1 MQSFDGKNLTGPKKA
16 RSLVHP
22 LPLEDPKF
30 KWRVRV
36 DLRQAYN
43 LPHADPN
50 IPPSTYVELSWSQYA
65 ESQAEDFNKIL
76 SNLVER
82 NAYPDFN

>member
-1 MQSFDGKNLTGPKKA
+1 M
-16 RSLVHP
+16 HP

-30 KWRVRV
+30 KWRVRC

-43 LPHADPN
+43 LNSVDPN
-50 IPPSTYVELSWSQYA
+50 VPPSTYVELGWSQY
-65 ESQAEDFNKIL
+65 EKSTPEDFNKVL

-82 NAYPDFN
+82 TAFPDFNQ